1 MYYLYQACECHGQ
14 EDWPLLGI
22 FSSLPRPMDLASSD
36 TWVGI
41 DLQRWAVKA
50 ERWGQHLT
58 AIDRDQC
65 SVYYYEPTQADWI
78 QLE

>member
-1 MYYLYQACECHGQ
+1 
-14 EDWPLLGI
+14 
-22 FSSLPRPMDLASSD
+22 MDLASSD